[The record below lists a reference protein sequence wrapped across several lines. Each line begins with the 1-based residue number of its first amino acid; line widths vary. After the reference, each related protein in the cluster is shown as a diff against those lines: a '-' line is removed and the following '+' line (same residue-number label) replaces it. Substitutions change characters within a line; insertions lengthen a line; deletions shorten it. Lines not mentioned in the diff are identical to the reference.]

1 MSIHVHTLSTINIS
15 MWVFAPV
22 YGNDDYVVNI
32 MMYGQY
38 TVNIAMEINNLETIH
53 DLNTVHVVS
62 SERNK

>member
-1 MSIHVHTLSTINIS
+1 MSIYVHTLSTINIS

-22 YGNDDYVVNI
+22 CGNDDYVVNI

-38 TVNIAMEINNLETIH
+38 TVNIAMEINNLKTIH